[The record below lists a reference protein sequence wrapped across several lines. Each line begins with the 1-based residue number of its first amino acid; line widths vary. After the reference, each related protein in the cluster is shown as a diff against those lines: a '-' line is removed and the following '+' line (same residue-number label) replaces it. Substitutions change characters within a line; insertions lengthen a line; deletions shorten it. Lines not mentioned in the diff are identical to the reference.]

1 MGLKHLAMGAWY
13 NKTMTTHRLY
23 EVGITPTKIT
33 PDGTHSGM
41 DITIQN
47 VDATRNVYIGADGVT
62 STNYGYRI
70 LPNHAWSVELSGMDD
85 LYICGDAAGQYAA
98 VLKVKLEAGQ

>member
-1 MGLKHLAMGAWY
+1 
-13 NKTMTTHRLY
+13 MTIHRLY

-47 VDATRNVYIGADGVT
+47 ADATHNVYIGADGVT
-62 STNYGYRI
+62 STNYGFKLI
-70 LPNHAWSVELSGMDD
+70 PGHAWSVELSGMDD
-85 LYICGDAAGQYAA
+85 LYLCGDQAGQYAA
-98 VLKVKLEAGQ
+98 VIKVKLEDGQ

>member
-1 MGLKHLAMGAWY
+1 
-13 NKTMTTHRLY
+13 MTIHRLY

-47 VDATRNVYIGADGVT
+47 VDATHNVYIGADGVT
-62 STNYGYRI
+62 STNYGYK
-70 LPNHAWSVELSGMDD
+70 LMPGHAWSVELSGMDD
-85 LYICGDAAGQYAA
+85 LYLCGDQTGQYAA
-98 VLKVKLEAGQ
+98 VIKVKLEDGQ